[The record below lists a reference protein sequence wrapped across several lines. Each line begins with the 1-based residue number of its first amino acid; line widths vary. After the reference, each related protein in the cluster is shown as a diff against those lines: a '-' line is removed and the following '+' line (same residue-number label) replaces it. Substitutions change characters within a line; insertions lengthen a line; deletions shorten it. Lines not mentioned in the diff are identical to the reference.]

1 MHEMWVAVAL
11 LCCWF
16 GAGIEAQGDVR
27 SKLSTQFYQRTCPG
41 VEQVVASTMF
51 RHLQQDITS
60 GAPLLRMFFHDCAVN
75 VRHNSPPLIASDCE
89 ILVSTHA
96 RSMPGM

>member
-1 MHEMWVAVAL
+1 MGMHEMWVAVAL

-60 GAPLLRMFFHDCAVN
+60 GAPCFACSFTTVLSMCATILPLSLL
-75 VRHNSPPLIASDCE
+75 PIAKY
-89 ILVSTHA
+89 
-96 RSMPGM
+96 